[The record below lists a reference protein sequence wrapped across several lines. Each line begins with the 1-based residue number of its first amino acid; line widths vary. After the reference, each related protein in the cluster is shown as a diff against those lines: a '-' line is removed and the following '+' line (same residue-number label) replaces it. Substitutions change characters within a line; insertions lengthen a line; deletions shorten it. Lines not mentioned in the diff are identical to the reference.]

1 MPNIS
6 MEQLEPIVGQSFQK
20 SLNFSVY
27 DNSDYLDISRVSPMQ
42 MMNNLA
48 HMKSTIDPATIPIQS
63 HECTV
68 LVRALHQISC
78 VLNEKVHSKF
88 FPKIFETT
96 FFSNNFQFGV
106 LFDKSW
112 RRPGF
117 VGKVS
122 RQLLYPPMIAQWFDK
137 PRGW

>member
-27 DNSDYLDISRVSPMQ
+27 DNSDYLDISRVSPIQ

-48 HMKSTIDPATIPIQS
+48 QMKSTIDPATIPIQS

-88 FPKIFETT
+88 FPKIFEQHI
-96 FFSNNFQFGV
+96 FQIIFSLVYYLISLGDV
-106 LFDKSW
+106 LVLWAKCPDSCCIH
-112 RRPGF
+112 
-117 VGKVS
+117 
-122 RQLLYPPMIAQWFDK
+122 L
-137 PRGW
+137 